1 MLWEYQFL
9 TKLQEFRM
17 PLLDKA
23 MVMLSHLGD
32 GALLWIILA
41 VVLFLMA
48 GTRRIGRDMIVAM
61 IVALIIGNLIVK
73 NVIGRVRPYDVY
85 TMLQPLVDRP
95 SDWSFPSGH
104 TMHSFAAATVL
115 FLHERKA
122 GIAALLLAAGIGFSR
137 LYNMVHYP
145 TDVLAGM
152 LIGIVI
158 AVLVY
163 RFFRMGADRGL
174 DSAGSDR

>member
-1 MLWEYQFL
+1 
-9 TKLQEFRM
+9 M

-122 GIAALLLAAGIGFSR
+122 GIAALLLAAG
-137 LYNMVHYP
+137 
-145 TDVLAGM
+145 
-152 LIGIVI
+152 
-158 AVLVY
+158 
-163 RFFRMGADRGL
+163 
-174 DSAGSDR
+174 